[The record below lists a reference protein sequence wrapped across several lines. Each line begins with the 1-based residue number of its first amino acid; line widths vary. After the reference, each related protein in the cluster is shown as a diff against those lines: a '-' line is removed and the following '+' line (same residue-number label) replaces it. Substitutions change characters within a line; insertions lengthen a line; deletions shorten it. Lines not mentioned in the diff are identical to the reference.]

1 MLIHKKLVNT
11 ILLTGIGISIF
22 LVSQLSSSLHALS
35 SCSYSSLSSCEK
47 VRSDDLQLSFEYPST
62 WKMFE
67 ADLARGTVRD
77 FLGVISLDILNG
89 TSEDEGPG
97 SYSGLENPM
106 ITIIYSK
113 TPFHNITLD
122 EYAKIRTLDFIT
134 LFSDL
139 DLNIIRSNQSD
150 GEIDGVKYWIFEY
163 SFSIDDRVNRYG
175 MEIWMLRGDKV
186 YEISYIAD
194 SHPEYDKN
202 LNEIR
207 NLVNSIYFLN

>member
-1 MLIHKKLVNT
+1 L
-11 ILLTGIGISIF
+11 
-22 LVSQLSSSLHALS
+22 
-35 SCSYSSLSSCEK
+35 CEK
-47 VRSDDLQLSFEYPST
+47 IASDNLQLSFEYPST

-67 ADLARGTVRD
+67 AGLAPGTIKD

-89 TSEDEGPG
+89 TNEDEDDSG
-97 SYSGLENPM
+97 SYSGLENPA
-106 ITIIYSK
+106 ITIICSK

-150 GEIDGVKYWIFEY
+150 GEIDGIKYWIFEY

-186 YEISYIAD
+186 YEISYIAY
-194 SHPEYDKN
+194 SYPEYDKN